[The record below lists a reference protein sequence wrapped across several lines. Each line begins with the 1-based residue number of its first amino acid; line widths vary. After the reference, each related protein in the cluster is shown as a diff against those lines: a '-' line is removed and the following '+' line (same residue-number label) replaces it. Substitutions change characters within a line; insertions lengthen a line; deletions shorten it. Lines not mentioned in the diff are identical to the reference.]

1 MAKAKKPDANHE
13 QIAELTG
20 DLQRTRAD
28 FENYRKRV
36 ESEKLAARNVG
47 RSSAIEQ
54 LLPVIDDIER
64 ALSHMPDELKD
75 NTWANGVAGLEK
87 KLQKALESLGLT
99 RIDATKGVHFN
110 PDLHEAVQFDEDGE
124 GEHEVVAEELRAG
137 YLLGDS
143 VLRPAMVRV
152 NRG

>member
-1 MAKAKKPDANHE
+1 MPKAKKPDANDE
-13 QIAELTG
+13 QIAELTR

-36 ESEKLAARNVG
+36 EAEKTSARNVG

-54 LLPVIDDIER
+54 LLPVIDDIDR

-99 RIDATKGVHFN
+99 RIDATEGVHFN
-110 PDLHEAVQFDEDGE
+110 PDLHEAVQFDEDGD

-137 YLLGDS
+137 YLLGDA